1 MRTTVD
7 IDEAMLERAKQ
18 VALKERRTLSAVL
31 ADALATYLGSRRTR
45 TKDEEFELL
54 VRGKARGRFPTPAE
68 VIAIEDA
75 EDVAALA
82 VPGARRRAAP

>member
-18 VALKERRTLSAVL
+18 VALKEHRTLSSVL
-31 ADALATYLGSRRTR
+31 MDALATYLGSKRSRA
-45 TKDEEFELL
+45 KDGEFELL
-54 VRGKARGRFPTPAE
+54 VCGKPRGRFPTPAE
-68 VIAIEDA
+68 MSAVEEE